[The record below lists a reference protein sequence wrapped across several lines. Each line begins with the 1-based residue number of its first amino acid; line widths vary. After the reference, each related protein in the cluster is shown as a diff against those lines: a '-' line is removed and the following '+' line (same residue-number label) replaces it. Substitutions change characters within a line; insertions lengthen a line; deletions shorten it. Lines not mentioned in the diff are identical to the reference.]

1 MEEDTGE
8 RSNSER
14 WSQLEETEPETVAV
28 GCPFC
33 MTMMTDAR
41 EAAESSVEVRDIAE
55 LVAERLPG
63 SQV

>member
-1 MEEDTGE
+1 M
-8 RSNSER
+8 R
-14 WSQLEETEPETVAV
+14 ETDPETVAV

-41 EAAESSVEVRDIAE
+41 DAAESSVEVRDIAE